1 MDLKNLAKIK
11 NNPKLKWLNL
21 ELLKVKKD
29 DLGLLT
35 NFSKIEILSLK
46 SCVYL
51 NDHDLEPLKQ
61 L

>member
-1 MDLKNLAKIK
+1 MDLKNSAKIK

-29 DLGLLT
+29 DLSLLT